1 MSPRNHLSVDALD
14 AVSVWLGRGLLIVAI
29 ISGVA
34 LMSRVWTAGPLVL
47 DEHVSYWIVQPS
59 LPGSVT
65 QRSLNWAATPPLSS
79 WTQHAFVSAF
89 GKSETVF
96 RCSSVIFFWLAILTM
111 YPLGRDL
118 GGPVVGGLS
127 ALILAWH
134 PTVLDEVRIARCY
147 GLLVWLSVLLI
158 WAAIRWQRR
167 PDSLL
172 YALCGACAAT
182 GLMWTHYTSA
192 PLAVL
197 CFVAMAGLLIRTH
210 GPFNQ
215 WRNLL
220 AAALLVVVCSV
231 PLVPTLLR
239 MWEWSPFLN
248 FQQNNS
254 PPWEIIGPLWWFG
267 LPLGW
272 FAAWLVTRGMALF
285 GQSSFETPSS
295 ETRAQKREHPT
306 VPTKANFSEPNVR
319 NEIWMLILWSL
330 VPLLLLVLVA
340 RGDQAC
346 LANPRYQIAFAIP
359 GSCFIACLLAHRRT
373 GIAATIGCVAAL
385 FATWVITGR
394 SPLEPH
400 RLRDPGATHWQ
411 QMAEI
416 IQREGNDDQ
425 PIFAQSGLVEST
437 LVPAFFEERQFL
449 EYVACRISR
458 FYLDR
463 PCPRYGLPFN
473 WKSSLEMQRYFADRL
488 IDAKSRGV
496 TTAWLAGAID
506 TDLNRM
512 SISGFEAILQEQGYV
527 TVGEWNTPFAI
538 LKRFEQRGR
547 TSGFE

>member
-14 AVSVWLGRGLLIVAI
+14 AVSVWLGRGLLIVAML
-29 ISGVA
+29 SGVA

-47 DEHVSYWIVQPS
+47 DEHVSYWIVQSS

-79 WTQHAFVSAF
+79 WIQHAFVSTF
-89 GKSETVF
+89 GKSEAVF
-96 RCSSVIFFWLAILTM
+96 RSSSVIFFWLAILTM

-127 ALILAWH
+127 ALVLAWH

-167 PDSLL
+167 PDSWL
-172 YALCGACAAT
+172 YALGGACAAT
-182 GLMWTHYTSA
+182 GLMWTHYLSA
-192 PLAVL
+192 QLPVL
-197 CFVAMAGLLIRTH
+197 CFAAMAGSLVRSH
-210 GPFNQ
+210 GSLKQ

-220 AAALLVVVCSV
+220 AAALLVAVCSV
-231 PLVPTLLR
+231 PILPTLFR
-239 MWEWSPFLN
+239 IWEWSPFLN
-248 FQQNNS
+248 FQQNVS
-254 PPWEIIGPLWWFG
+254 LPWEIIGPLWWFG
-267 LPLGW
+267 IPLGL
-272 FAAWLVTRGMALF
+272 FTAWMVNRGLILF
-285 GQSSFETPSS
+285 GRSSIDVPPLG
-295 ETRAQKREHPT
+295 TRVRKDGRQT
-306 VPTKANFSEPNVR
+306 VSPAASCSHTKNP
-319 NEIWMLILWSL
+319 NEIWMLTLWSL
-330 VPLLLLVLVA
+330 VPLLFLVLVA
-340 RGDQAC
+340 RGDRAS

-359 GSCFIACLLAHRRT
+359 GSCLTASVLARRRT
-373 GIAATIGCVAAL
+373 GVAATIGCIAAL
-385 FATWVITGR
+385 SATWFMTGR

-400 RLRDPGATHWQ
+400 RLRDPGAAHWQ
-411 QMAEI
+411 KMADL
-416 IQREGNDDQ
+416 IQHEGNDDQ

-437 LVPAFFEERQFL
+437 LVPAFFEDRQFL

-463 PCPRYGLPFN
+463 PCARYGLPFN
-473 WKSSLEMQRYFADRL
+473 WKSSPEMRRYFADRL

-512 SISGFEAILQEQGYV
+512 SISGFEAILEEQGYV
-527 TVGEWNTPFAI
+527 VVGEWNSPFAI
-538 LKRFEQRGR
+538 LKRYEKRISI
-547 TSGFE
+547 SGIE

>member
-1 MSPRNHLSVDALD
+1 MTPRNHLSVDALD
-14 AVSVWLGRGLLIVAI
+14 AVSIWLGRGLLIVAM

-47 DEHVSYWIVQPS
+47 DEHVSYWIVQSS
-59 LPGSVT
+59 LSGSVT

-79 WTQHAFVSAF
+79 WTQHAFVSIF
-89 GKSETVF
+89 GKSEAVF
-96 RCSSVIFFWLAILTM
+96 RCSSVVFFWLAILTI

-127 ALILAWH
+127 ALVLAWH

-172 YALCGACAAT
+172 YSLGGACAAT

-192 PLAVL
+192 PLVIL
-197 CFVAMAGLLIRTH
+197 CFVATAGSLIASH
-210 GPFNQ
+210 GSFKQ
-215 WRNLL
+215 WGNLL
-220 AAALLVVVCSV
+220 VATLLVSV
-231 PLVPTLLR
+231 FSIPLLPTLLR

-254 PPWEIIGPLWWFG
+254 LPWEIIGPLWWFG

-272 FAAWLVTRGMALF
+272 FTAWLFTLGMALF

-295 ETRAQKREHPT
+295 ETRVQKRRRPT
-306 VPTKANFSEPNVR
+306 VSTKAYFSEPR
-319 NEIWMLILWSL
+319 MCNEIWILILWSL
-330 VPLLLLVLVA
+330 IPLLLLVSVA
-340 RGDQAC
+340 RGDRAC

-359 GSCFIACLLAHRRT
+359 GSCLIASVLVRRWT
-373 GIAATIGCVAAL
+373 GVGATVGCVAVL
-385 FATWVITGR
+385 FATWAMTGR

-400 RLRDPGATHWQ
+400 RLRDPGAAHWQ
-411 QMAEI
+411 LMGDI
-416 IQREGNDDQ
+416 IQREGNGDQ

-437 LVPAFFEERQFL
+437 LVPAFFEDRQFL

-473 WKSSLEMQRYFADRL
+473 WKSSPEMRRYFSDRL
-488 IDAKSRGV
+488 IEAKSRGV

-506 TDLNRM
+506 TDLNRV
-512 SISGFEAILQEQGYV
+512 SISGFEAILQEQGYAV
-527 TVGEWNTPFAI
+527 VGEWNSPFAT
-538 LKRFEQRGR
+538 LKRYEQRVL
-547 TSGFE
+547 TSGIE